1 MVNASETCQEFSL
14 EFASIL
20 VVVGRRKDIRFHKDF
35 CRLLVPDAPVEWTRD
50 EV

>member
-14 EFASIL
+14 EFALIL
-20 VVVGRRKDIRFHKDF
+20 VIVGRRKDICFHKDF
-35 CRLLVPDAPVEWTRD
+35 RCLLVPDAPVEWMRD